1 MPYITEIRAEGDFSI
16 ALQNFAVVCDANK
29 VALGLTVPDLAEI
42 AGATTG
48 FVTSLTTLA
57 TAKSAAESAREA
69 KDIQMAAAKAMVAK
83 WAKTFRANPAV
94 SDAILVDLTV
104 APHSTPAVKTPAT
117 QPLDLVASA
126 DGDGN
131 IRLQWKRNGNIQGTQ
146 FVVEYRASSAD
157 AWAQLGT
164 CTKRTF
170 DTAWTPGTYIAF
182 RVIAVRRGIAS
193 PASTPFVLWDSGS
206 EVTLKLAA

>member
-1 MPYITEIRAEGDFSI
+1 MPYITEIKAEGDFSI

-29 VALGLTVPDLAEI
+29 VALGLTVPQLAEI

-57 TAKSAAESAREA
+57 TAKSAAESARGA
-69 KDIQMAAAKAMVAK
+69 KDIQMATAKAMVAK

-94 SDAILVDLTV
+94 SDTILIDLTV
-104 APHSTPAVKTPAT
+104 APHSTPAIKTPPT
-117 QPLDLVASA
+117 QPLNLVGSA

-131 IRLQWKRNGNIQGTQ
+131 IRLEWKRNGNIQGTQ
-146 FVVEYRASSAD
+146 FVLEYRTSDAD
-157 AWAQLGT
+157 AWTQLGT

-170 DTAWTPGTYIAF
+170 DTTWTPGTYIAF
-182 RVIAVRRGIAS
+182 RVTALRRGIYSS
-193 PASTPFVLWDSGS
+193 PSTLFSLWNGGS
-206 EVTLKLAA
+206 EVSLKLAA